1 MKKYASLLI
10 LSLAFFFFSCEKGTF
25 PNSMSVSEFQTYT
38 NARNIACTEKL
49 NHDGEKVA
57 LTGYVFKINVWQ
69 NGNRFSIYENT
80 TINSVGLEV
89 HVKDNSDEIFE
100 KLSEKLS
107 NSDMVEISIR
117 GKISSEPL
125 YINGDCLMGAFVDI
139 DNDNDI
145 RFE

>member
-1 MKKYASLLI
+1 MKKNSSLLI

-25 PNSMSVSEFQTYT
+25 RNSMSVSEFQTFT
-38 NARNIACTEKL
+38 NARNTTCTEKL
-49 NHDGEKVA
+49 NHDGEQIA

-69 NGNRFSIYENT
+69 NGNRFFIYEST
-80 TINSVGLEV
+80 SLSSLDLEV
-89 HVKDNSDEIFE
+89 HVKDNSEEIFE

-107 NSDMVEISIR
+107 NSDMVKISIR

-125 YINGDCLMGAFVDI
+125 YINGGCLMGAFIDI